1 MPSPTP
7 MNRTGRPRRCLTA
20 TTQPPFAV
28 LADGVLAR
36 DGIQHQQGLQAGI
49 GGRFLDAAADLGQL
63 AHQVRLVVQAPGG
76 VSNDHV
82 IAAGGGR
89 LHRVKNDGG
98 GVGSLTGLDQR
109 DPGAVGPDLQLLA
122 GGGTEGV
129 ARGQHDPAA
138 LTGVVIGQLCD
149 ARGLAHAVDADDQD
163 DGGVAVQL
171 HLCFGAHLVRNELA
185 QLVRRLLTG
194 LQALFV
200 HAVAELVHQFDGH
213 FAADIGQDE
222 LFFQLIV
229 KIIVDLAASECVQD
243 IAPKARA
250 GLFEA
255 VFHLVFFFF
264 TKSKKSHI
272 GFSPTFYSVRPL
284 PRAD

>member
-1 MPSPTP
+1 M
-7 MNRTGRPRRCLTA
+7 
-20 TTQPPFAV
+20 
-28 LADGVLAR
+28 
-36 DGIQHQQGLQAGI
+36 
-49 GGRFLDAAADLGQL
+49 
-63 AHQVRLVVQAPGG
+63 QAPGG
-76 VSNDHV
+76 VGNDHV

-89 LHRVKNDGG
+89 FHRVKNDGG

-129 ARGQHDPAA
+129 ACSQHDPAT
-138 LTGVVIGQLCD
+138 LTGVVIGQLGN
-149 ARGLAHAVDADDQD
+149 AGGLAHAVHANDQN
-163 DGGVAVQL
+163 DGRLAGKIHLGIRCHFLGNDVAQ
-171 HLCFGAHLVRNELA
+171 GI
-185 QLVRRLLTG
+185 RRLFAG

-200 HAVAELVHQFDGH
+200 HAVAELIHQFDGH

-229 KIIVDLAASECVQD
+229 KVIVDLAAGECVQD

-284 PRAD
+284 SRAGVPLFIIPTKPVSRQPVRGRV